1 MNTTNTLE
9 KNWSTLS
16 KIVFRFTFSY
26 FILFILLL
34 FFALFLET
42 PLRWFADSILN
53 WGTDF
58 KMESTGSGDR
68 TFDYVRFA
76 FNSIISFFVVTIW
89 SFLSKKRTSYNSLQY
104 WFKVT
109 LRIFLCFAMIL
120 YGLAKIFKGQ
130 FADPSLE
137 LLVQNVGEMS
147 PMGLAWTFMGHSMFY
162 NIFTG
167 SLEIIGGLLLLNRK
181 TVSLGSFIILS
192 VMINVVFMN
201 FTYDIPVKLFSIHL
215 VMISILLLMS
225 DRKRFIQFFIKN
237 ENIEKLQNIN
247 YIKNKSVI
255 NIIRFL
261 KKALITVS
269 ILIIVIQCFVHFKAT
284 EQLRSKSKLRGIW
297 KTELFIIEKD
307 TLAPLSTDTN
317 RWKYF
322 IIDYKEKAI
331 IKLMNDTIN
340 RYSFRE
346 NIDTKEIVFKGL
358 KGSDSQNFKYSI
370 PNKNNLKLKGFLNG
384 KELKIDLK
392 KVPKT
397 KFRLL
402 NRGFH
407 WINETTYNY

>member
-201 FTYDIPVKLFSIHL
+201 FTYDIPVKLFSFHL